1 MKKSKPKRGFLQH
14 FFESDVEKAH
24 PSVEEVYPSVEKP
37 HPEDTAQEP
46 QLQPALRQLGITDC
60 PICKHEIA
68 VFLTKTNRPFVNC
81 SFCSARIFYN
91 GRESMRLLKKKMR
104 PA

>member
-1 MKKSKPKRGFLQH
+1 MRDKKPQRTWLNKWLDPEPENPPIEDKT
-14 FFESDVEKAH
+14 ESV
-24 PSVEEVYPSVEKP
+24 
-37 HPEDTAQEP
+37 T
-46 QLQPALRQLGITDC
+46 LQPALRQIGTTDC
-60 PICKHEIA
+60 PVCKHEVA

-104 PA
+104 AIEDE

>member
-1 MKKSKPKRGFLQH
+1 MKKSRPKRGFLQPL
-14 FFESDVEKAH
+14 FESDVGKVH
-24 PSVEEVYPSVEKP
+24 SNVEETYPSVEKP
-37 HPEDTAQEP
+37 RPEDTAQEP
-46 QLQPALRQLGITDC
+46 KLQPALRQLGITDC

-91 GRESMRLLKKKMR
+91 GRESMRLLKNKTR